1 VAESR
6 ESQFQA
12 LLADAQEDPD
22 VLGVLLF
29 GSRSREGFV
38 DERSDYDIGVV
49 VTDGEGA
56 LAAFDE
62 RWPYAHGAGVE
73 IASTTFSGLRK
84 HGEYGSP
91 TEWARYGVDECGC
104 GERRLQEIHPSGFS
118 FLMKRCILGVSGHI
132 DHA

>member
-22 VLGVLLF
+22 VLGVFLF

-49 VTDGEGA
+49 VTVPDEA
-56 LAAFDE
+56 LHPGCLRTYRSRLDRVE
-62 RWPYAHGAGVE
+62 R
-73 IASTTFSGLRK
+73 
-84 HGEYGSP
+84 
-91 TEWARYGVDECGC
+91 
-104 GERRLQEIHPSGFS
+104 
-118 FLMKRCILGVSGHI
+118 
-132 DHA
+132 

>member
-22 VLGVLLF
+22 VVGVFLF

-73 IASTTFSGLRK
+73 IASTTLSGLRSGL
-84 HGEYGSP
+84 HSRSRPASLRRCSNSP
-91 TEWARYGVDECGC
+91 RWTEETRERISAGC
-104 GERRLQEIHPSGFS
+104 APT
-118 FLMKRCILGVSGHI
+118 VS
-132 DHA
+132 A

>member
-22 VLGVLLF
+22 VVGVFLF

-73 IASTTFSGLRK
+73 IASTTFP
-84 HGEYGSP
+84 GSAN
-91 TEWARYGVDECGC
+91 TVSTAVR
-104 GERRLQEIHPSGFS
+104 PSGRDTVS
-118 FLMKRCILGVSGHI
+118 TSAAAEKGVFRKSTRP
-132 DHA
+132 ASAS